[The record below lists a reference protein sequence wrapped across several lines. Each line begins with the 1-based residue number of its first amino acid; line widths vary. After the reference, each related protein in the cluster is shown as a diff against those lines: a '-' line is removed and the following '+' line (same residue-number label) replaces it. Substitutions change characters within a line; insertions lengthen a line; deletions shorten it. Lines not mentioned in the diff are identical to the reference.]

1 MNKFAVGVVVGFI
14 LSCGL
19 GLAAESLDHNGV
31 FWNRLGDSAK
41 KGYVDGYSDAM
52 NVSVGK
58 LDNLMVAAD
67 LFRWKGAKKI
77 IHQLSREL
85 SVADARPED
94 MVKGLNDLY
103 ADHKYSE
110 LDLGSAMQ
118 YLNVGGAPG
127 TEGAAAHAAGGNPP
141 AHSPVQAAANDA
153 PAKAAP
159 SAAPAAATGNNPA
172 TH

>member
-19 GLAAESLDHNGV
+19 GLAAQSVDHNGA

-41 KGYVDGYSDAM
+41 QGYVDGYSDAM

-58 LDNLMVAAD
+58 LDNLTVAAD

-85 SVADARPED
+85 SVADARPGD

-103 ADHKYSE
+103 SDHKYSE

-118 YLNVGGAPG
+118 YLTVGGAQ
-127 TEGAAAHAAGGNPP
+127 THEA
-141 AHSPVQAAANDA
+141 ST
-153 PAKAAP
+153 
-159 SAAPAAATGNNPA
+159 APAAPTNPPS
-172 TH
+172 H